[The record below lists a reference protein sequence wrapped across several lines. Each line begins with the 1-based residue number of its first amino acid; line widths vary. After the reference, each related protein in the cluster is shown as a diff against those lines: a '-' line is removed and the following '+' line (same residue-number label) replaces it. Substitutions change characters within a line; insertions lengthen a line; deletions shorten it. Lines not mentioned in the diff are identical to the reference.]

1 MSWRV
6 RVGNKP
12 KPEGWEQIEPSLD
25 FFENKLKEA
34 VNEPHEGKRKAE
46 SQWPIHRIHYE
57 KNRRALSPTT
67 CPT

>member
-1 MSWRV
+1 M
-6 RVGNKP
+6 GNKP